1 MHNKN
6 NEKKEMKIKPERTR
20 KKQGGTTKWEK
31 GQSGNVKGKPKGSLN
46 KVTLAIQS
54 LLDGEGE
61 ALTRKAIELAKD
73 GDMPA
78 LKLCLDRI
86 CPPRKSRPIN
96 IDLPDVS
103 TGEGVSAAQ
112 AVVVQVVADGEITPD
127 EGQVLSSILEA
138 RRKSIET
145 ADIELR
151 LDKLEKL
158 EK

>member
-1 MHNKN
+1 
-6 NEKKEMKIKPERTR
+6 MKIKPECTR

-31 GQSGNVKGKPKGSLN
+31 GQSGNIKGKPKGSLN

-73 GDMPA
+73 GDLTA
-78 LKLCLDRI
+78 IKLCLDRI
-86 CPPRKSRPIN
+86 FPARKSRSIN

-103 TGEGVSAAQ
+103 TGEGVSLAQ
-112 AVVVQVVADGEITPD
+112 GVVVQAVSQGELAPD

-145 ADIELR
+145 ADHEDR
-151 LDKLEKL
+151 LNKLEGLVDK
-158 EK
+158 

>member
-1 MHNKN
+1 MNKETAN
-6 NEKKEMKIKPERTR
+6 AGG
-20 KKQGGTTKWEK
+20 KQNK
-31 GQSGNVKGKPKGSLN
+31 GHLFQKGKSGNPTGKKPGPRHRA
-46 KVTLAIQS
+46 TLAVEK

-73 GDMPA
+73 GDLTA
-78 LKLCLDRI
+78 IKLCLDRI

-112 AVVVQVVADGEITPD
+112 AVVVQAVGDGEITPD
-127 EGQVLSSILEA
+127 EAHVLSSILEA
-138 RRKSIET
+138 RRKSLET

-151 LDKLEKL
+151 LDKLERLDK
-158 EK
+158 

>member
-6 NEKKEMKIKPERTR
+6 NETKKMKIKPECTR
-20 KKQGGTTKWEK
+20 KKQGGTTKWAK

-112 AVVVQVVADGEITPD
+112 AVIVRVVAEGEITPD
-127 EGQVLSSILEA
+127 EGSTLSSILEA

-145 ADIELR
+145 ADIETR
-151 LDKLEKL
+151 LGKLEGL
-158 EK
+158 V